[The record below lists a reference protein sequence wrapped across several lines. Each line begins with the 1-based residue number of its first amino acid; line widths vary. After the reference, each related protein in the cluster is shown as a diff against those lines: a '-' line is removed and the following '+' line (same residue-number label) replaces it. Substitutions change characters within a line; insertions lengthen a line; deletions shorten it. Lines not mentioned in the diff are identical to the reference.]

1 MSYDELNFVVVTIT
15 KFRVPD
21 EVRVVEN
28 SEIIFFISQ
37 LEHKLK
43 ETFSGKCNHFML
55 PLTIVRGI
63 KVCPCLSVHLSFH
76 PSVHHALQYSLCSQL
91 LPQSFFVEPACG

>member
-43 ETFSGKCNHFML
+43 ETFSGKCNHFYASL
-55 PLTIVRGI
+55 D
-63 KVCPCLSVHLSFH
+63 
-76 PSVHHALQYSLCSQL
+76 YSQ
-91 LPQSFFVEPACG
+91 GH